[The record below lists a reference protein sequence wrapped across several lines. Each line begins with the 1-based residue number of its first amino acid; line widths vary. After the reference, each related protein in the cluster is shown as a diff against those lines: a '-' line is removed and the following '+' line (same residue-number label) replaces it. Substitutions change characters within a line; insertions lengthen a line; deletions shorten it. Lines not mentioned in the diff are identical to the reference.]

1 MYETLLSTIPTPMKT
16 PTPPSSV
23 CIHFMLCNLL
33 TIVSATPGFPP
44 NSPAALS
51 VCTVWATNWT
61 NPIEQRNVNNGW
73 RERETWGRVA
83 PCHLNKYWFHCQR
96 HTEMTRHG
104 LMFPANR
111 SRRLT
116 SPGYVTAHSSF
127 AWRRRP
133 SHTIARI
140 CNRRPR
146 GLIDLLHQ
154 INASA
159 LGPISHSSTKQRQG
173 CKMWAKRPDTG

>member
-1 MYETLLSTIPTPMKT
+1 MQWTSLPTSNVY
-16 PTPPSSV
+16 SSSSILYCV
-23 CIHFMLCNLL
+23 TCWRLYRLHL
-33 TIVSATPGFPP
+33 GFPP
-44 NSPAALS
+44 TLLLHWVFALCGRRTGQILS
-51 VCTVWATNWT
+51 NRGTWTTV
-61 NPIEQRNVNNGW
+61 G
-73 RERETWGRVA
+73 ERETWGRVA